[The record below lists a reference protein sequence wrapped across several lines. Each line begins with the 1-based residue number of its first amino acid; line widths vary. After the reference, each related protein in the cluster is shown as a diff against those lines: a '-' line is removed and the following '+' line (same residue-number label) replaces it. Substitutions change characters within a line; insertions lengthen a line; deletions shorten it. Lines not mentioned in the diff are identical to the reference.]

1 MGFMKR
7 LMLPILAAAALTT
20 GAGCYTQG
28 DVGVGYSYG
37 YASAGYASPDLYYL
51 GPGVSVVAYSDYPA
65 FYADNYYWMYSG
77 GLWYRSSYYGSG
89 WVVYNDVPYSVRS
102 IRNPYGY
109 TRFQPGRG
117 WTRVSANGSYG
128 GSYNPRG
135 YNARGAASSAPPAA
149 YSAPRGGRPSGST
162 YRSNGGYSSPSHS
175 NGGVTVTPRGGG
187 GGPTV
192 RDHRRR

>member
-1 MGFMKR
+1 MKR
-7 LMLPILAAAALTT
+7 LMLPILASAALAT

-89 WVVYNDVPYSVRS
+89 WVAYNDVPYSVRS

-117 WTRVSANGSYG
+117 WTRVSAG
-128 GSYNPRG
+128 GNYNRSYNPRG
-135 YNARGAASSAPPAA
+135 YNARGASSAPPAA
-149 YSAPRGGRPSGST
+149 YSAPRGGRPSGSS